1 MITNVMGGG
10 WNYSRKGGGDN
21 HGQEC
26 SQRVF
31 REGLT
36 EKMTPDQRP
45 KEKRE
50 GARWATR
57 GRAVWEEATISV
69 KALAQE
75 WVWMI

>member
-10 WNYSRKGGGDN
+10 GYSRKGGEDS

-36 EKMTPDQRP
+36 EKMMLDQWP

-50 GARWATR
+50 GARWVTR
-57 GRAVWEEATISV
+57 GRAVWEEATASV

-75 WVWMI
+75 WV

>member
-1 MITNVMGGG
+1 MITNVMGVGR
-10 WNYSRKGGGDN
+10 NYSRKGGGDN
-21 HGQEC
+21 DGQEC

-45 KEKRE
+45 KEKE

-57 GRAVWEEATISV
+57 GRAVWEEATASV
-69 KALAQE
+69 KALAEE
-75 WVWMI
+75 WV